1 MIEEPLVVAAT
12 TDNRNALTSLTS
24 TPAESLALSASPRR
38 NASYK

>member
-24 TPAESLALSASPRR
+24 TPAEIARSQRLTAQKCQL
-38 NASYK
+38 